1 MKLTYGARWT
11 LLITSDCI
19 RIRVEFTQ
27 YLELKACLGWI
38 INCNSVKLWDRMLP
52 NLGFRFG
59 KILAAQNGLRGPGP
73 GRGRISIPLELGPS
87 LLITYKRP
95 E

>member
-1 MKLTYGARWT
+1 MKLTYGASWT

-19 RIRVEFTQ
+19 RIRVEFTH

-52 NLGFRFG
+52 NLGFRFE
-59 KILAAQNGLRGPGP
+59 KILAGQNGLRGPGL
-73 GRGRISIPLELGPS
+73 GRISIPLELGPS
-87 LLITYKRP
+87 LL
-95 E
+95 